1 MSLCGNI
8 CDRKIA
14 IMTTEI
20 ERTGEIVFKNDRDSG
35 KSNQVL
41 FKYLSKDAKIII
53 NLAFVRGAILAVDP
67 NRLQKVGLLRDEAV
81 TVC

>member
-1 MSLCGNI
+1 M
-8 CDRKIA
+8 
-14 IMTTEI
+14 I
-20 ERTGEIVFKNDRDSG
+20 EDSG

>member
-1 MSLCGNI
+1 
-8 CDRKIA
+8 
-14 IMTTEI
+14 MTTEI

-67 NRLQKVGLLRDEAV
+67 NRLQKVGLLHDEAV